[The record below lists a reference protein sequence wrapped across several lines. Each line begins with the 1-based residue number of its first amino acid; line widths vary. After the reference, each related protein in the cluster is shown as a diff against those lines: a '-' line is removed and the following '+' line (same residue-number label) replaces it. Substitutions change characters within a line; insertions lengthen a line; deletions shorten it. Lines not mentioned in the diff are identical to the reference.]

1 MLILVKD
8 TTRIRDPESKNHLD
22 VNMVDS
28 LRSRHSQ
35 AIRQVLNEQKREK
48 EVMLKE
54 FQEGPN
60 AADKIEA
67 RLSLYRK
74 LTLKLCLQGIQ
85 KGEQNSADFVYM
97 FVSLWF
103 KNIQEYEN
111 GIMIM
116 DKKGD

>member
-1 MLILVKD
+1 
-8 TTRIRDPESKNHLD
+8 
-22 VNMVDS
+22 
-28 LRSRHSQ
+28 
-35 AIRQVLNEQKREK
+35 
-48 EVMLKE
+48 MLKE

-67 RLSLYRK
+67 RLNLYRK
-74 LTLKLCLQGIQ
+74 LTLELCLQGIQ

-111 GIMIM
+111 GMIIM
-116 DKKGD
+116 DRKEIEVTIKPYLLNCPLAVFVPLAHQVRLLLICDIRW

>member
-1 MLILVKD
+1 ML
-8 TTRIRDPESKNHLD
+8 
-22 VNMVDS
+22 
-28 LRSRHSQ
+28 Q
-35 AIRQVLNEQKREK
+35 
-48 EVMLKE
+48 E

-74 LTLKLCLQGIQ
+74 LTLELCLQGIQ

-103 KNIQEYEN
+103 QNIQEYESREM
-111 GIMIM
+111 IMISKEIESAIKPLLLNCPLAVFVPLAHQVRSLLLYYI
-116 DKKGD
+116 DC